1 MALLTLKDIGKI
13 YVSEGNATVGIRG
26 VNLSF
31 DKGEFVAITGKSGSG
46 KSTLLNVISGMD
58 SYEEGELYIEGEPTS
73 HYMQKD
79 WEEYRKQYISFI
91 DPKGLMHIR
100 PDDPKIEFYKT
111 IKDLEA
117 RLAPTSS
124 GKTIVLNSFI
134 MSGTSPMQLSQRW
147 NMERPAREAKNV
159 YTLDSP
165 DCVELMIDKILQ
177 Y

>member
-1 MALLTLKDIGKI
+1 MF
-13 YVSEGNATVGIRG
+13 
-26 VNLSF
+26 VNT
-31 DKGEFVAITGKSGSG
+31 KNGAFVKS
-46 KSTLLNVISGMD
+46 NNFYPD
-58 SYEEGELYIEGEPTS
+58 YILWIDTDE
-73 HYMQKD
+73 
-79 WEEYRKQYISFI
+79 KQYISFI
-91 DPKGLMHIR
+91 DPKGLIHIG